1 MALAVMDVLACQTD
15 GALALSPPRWLWR
28 LTALAIVVSM
38 TAGVLTSLAIG
49 PASPFLL
56 GVALL
61 AFLPLAARHTWLL
74 GGLCLLVGA
83 VQAVVGLIPFLIL
96 YTLSG
101 GVLILVGL
109 LSFLVQGPVAG
120 TPGGSR

>member
-1 MALAVMDVLACQTD
+1 MDVLACRT
-15 GALALSPPRWLWR
+15 GGVLALSPPRWLWR
-28 LTALAIVVSM
+28 LTGLAIVVSM
-38 TAGVLTSLAIG
+38 TVGVLMSLAIG
-49 PASPFLL
+49 PASPFFLA
-56 GVALL
+56 VALL

-83 VQAVVGLIPFLIL
+83 VQVVVGLIPFLIL
-96 YTLSG
+96 YAVSG

-109 LSFLVQGPVAG
+109 LSFLARGPAAG